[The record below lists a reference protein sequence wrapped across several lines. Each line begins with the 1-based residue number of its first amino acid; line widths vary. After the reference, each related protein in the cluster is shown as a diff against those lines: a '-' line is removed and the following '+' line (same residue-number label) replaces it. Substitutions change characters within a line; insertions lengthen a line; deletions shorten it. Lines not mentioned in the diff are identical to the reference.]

1 MEVCISVQSYNQFE
15 EPEILQRKI
24 FAKYIPTLPHSLHN
38 LPAMT
43 IEHLNSV
50 FITGLAHKYPL
61 YSQTKEDFAALVNTL
76 VPEHVS
82 SPG

>member
-1 MEVCISVQSYNQFE
+1 MEACLSVQSYNQFE

-24 FAKYIPTLPHSLHN
+24 FSKYIPILPHSLHN
-38 LPAMT
+38 LSTMT

-50 FITGLAHKYPL
+50 FITGLAHKYPP

>member
-1 MEVCISVQSYNQFE
+1 MEACISVQSYNQFE

-24 FAKYIPTLPHSLHN
+24 FSKCIPTLPHSLHN

>member
-1 MEVCISVQSYNQFE
+1 MDACIAVQSYNQSE
-15 EPEILQRKI
+15 EPEISQPKI
-24 FAKYIPTLPHSLHN
+24 FSKYIPTLPHSLDN

-43 IEHLNSV
+43 IEHVNSV

-61 YSQTKEDFAALVNTL
+61 FSQTKEDFAVLVNTL
-76 VPEHVS
+76 IPEHVS

>member
-1 MEVCISVQSYNQFE
+1 
-15 EPEILQRKI
+15 
-24 FAKYIPTLPHSLHN
+24 
-38 LPAMT
+38 
-43 IEHLNSV
+43 V